1 MGVAAPAQNADDKRE
16 ATIWGIFGFWVVEHQ
31 RVQIGDQFLKRAYM
45 AKLLQPAS
53 TRPSFRHLLQN
64 IEIVDKVQH
73 FTACLAHRKG
83 GK

>member
-1 MGVAAPAQNADDKRE
+1 MLMISAKPSHG
-16 ATIWGIFGFWVVEHQ
+16 GIFGFLVVEHQ
-31 RVQIGDQFLKRAYM
+31 RVQNGDQFLKRAYM

-53 TRPSFRHLLQN
+53 TRSSSRHLLQN

-83 GK
+83 RK